1 MKTSNNVFERMRLH
15 LASRYH
21 YFGWSES
28 RAVSDYLISL
38 MRVPMF
44 FNSAQVSM
52 SDELVLLELQKRSN
66 SAAKYLYFIKSLIS
80 GVMAFFFLVFR
91 ILSGAKRREQV
102 HILFSL
108 TSSQIRSLHEIREF
122 LIESRFAIGIS
133 TDHILLIEN
142 RSIKQ
147 ESNGNTLLVRDSM
160 YWLYLNC
167 MNRYDKLRC
176 IRDIVVDV
184 LKSVLSFRLI
194 RVVLLKQFII
204 DKHIFLYASKFGNV
218 LTLSTTQS
226 QLQRLPLSFYLSQG
240 TGLPRYMFWYSD
252 NSWAFDR
259 SNQVDFFDH
268 SRYKRDFIDTHFCWG
283 QEWQVYLE
291 SFNMG
296 SVIRATDSIMF
307 YKKQP
312 ISREVKPTY
321 DLVIFDVTPGVALDE
336 YEFYSESV
344 LISFY
349 QGIKTAIEKSKSPSI
364 NMFIK
369 NKRDVNHA
377 LDSWAKLNV
386 ATLLN
391 PNCDLYELISS
402 SRVVL
407 GLPLVSPVRIAM
419 ELNIPCAYF
428 YPRGSNEWV
437 LPSSYAGIP
446 IFREESDLS
455 AFLSKI
461 VFPPKEMDGPTETPT
476 TNSG

>member
-1 MKTSNNVFERMRLH
+1 MRLH

-218 LTLSTTQS
+218 LTLSTTQIMPINW
-226 QLQRLPLSFYLSQG
+226 QIILSKAIIAKLKILY
-240 TGLPRYMFWYSD
+240 LPR
-252 NSWAFDR
+252 R
-259 SNQVDFFDH
+259 
-268 SRYKRDFIDTHFCWG
+268 I
-283 QEWQVYLE
+283 
-291 SFNMG
+291 
-296 SVIRATDSIMF
+296 
-307 YKKQP
+307 KK
-312 ISREVKPTY
+312 I
-321 DLVIFDVTPGVALDE
+321 LVF
-336 YEFYSESV
+336 
-344 LISFY
+344 
-349 QGIKTAIEKSKSPSI
+349 
-364 NMFIK
+364 
-369 NKRDVNHA
+369 
-377 LDSWAKLNV
+377 
-386 ATLLN
+386 
-391 PNCDLYELISS
+391 
-402 SRVVL
+402 
-407 GLPLVSPVRIAM
+407 
-419 ELNIPCAYF
+419 
-428 YPRGSNEWV
+428 
-437 LPSSYAGIP
+437 
-446 IFREESDLS
+446 
-455 AFLSKI
+455 
-461 VFPPKEMDGPTETPT
+461 
-476 TNSG
+476 